1 VKVKLDENIPVSTS
15 QVLMKLGHDVETVI
29 GEGLAGRDE
38 ATVLAAASSEDRLLV
53 TLDRGFGDV
62 RAYPPGS
69 HGGIVVLRP
78 DSQSVSLVLSTL
90 SSLTTHHDL
99 EEFRRCIVIDRGHL
113 VRVRRPASHEPQ
125 RETPGE

>member
-1 VKVKLDENIPVSTS
+1 VKVKLDENLPVSAS
-15 QVLMKLGHDVETVI
+15 QVLTEIGHDVETVI
-29 GEGLAGRDE
+29 GEGLAGNDDP
-38 ATVLAAASSEDRLLV
+38 TVLAAASSEERLLV

-78 DSQSVSLVLSTL
+78 NSQAVSSVLSTL

-99 EEFRRCIVIDRGHL
+99 EEFRGCIVIVRGHL
-113 VRVRRPASHEPQ
+113 VRVRRPS
-125 RETPGE
+125 

>member
-1 VKVKLDENIPVSTS
+1 VKIKLDENIPVSTS
-15 QVLMKLGHDVETVI
+15 QVLMEIGHDVETAI
-29 GEGLAGRDE
+29 GEGLAGHDDP
-38 ATVLAAASSEDRLLV
+38 TVLAAASAEERLLV

-78 DSQSVSLVLSTL
+78 DSQAVSSVLSTV

-99 EEFRRCIVIDRGHL
+99 EQFRGCIVIVRGHL
-113 VRVRRPASHEPQ
+113 VRVRRPS
-125 RETPGE
+125 

>member
-1 VKVKLDENIPVSTS
+1 MKIKLDENIPVSTS
-15 QVLMKLGHDVETVI
+15 QVLMEIGHDVETAI
-29 GEGLAGRDE
+29 GEGLAGHDDP
-38 ATVLAAASSEDRLLV
+38 TVLAAASAEERLLV

-78 DSQSVSLVLSTL
+78 DSQAVSSVLSTV

-99 EEFRRCIVIDRGHL
+99 EQFRGCIVIVRGHL
-113 VRVRRPASHEPQ
+113 VRVRRPS
-125 RETPGE
+125 

>member
-1 VKVKLDENIPVSTS
+1 VKIKLDENIPVSTS
-15 QVLMKLGHDVETVI
+15 QVLMEIGHDVETAI
-29 GEGLAGRDE
+29 GEGLAGHDDP
-38 ATVLAAASSEDRLLV
+38 TVLAAASAEERLLV

-78 DSQSVSLVLSTL
+78 DSQAVSSVLSTV

-99 EEFRRCIVIDRGHL
+99 EEFRGCIVIVRGHL
-113 VRVRRPASHEPQ
+113 VRVRRPS
-125 RETPGE
+125 

>member
-1 VKVKLDENIPVSTS
+1 MKVKLDENLPVSAS
-15 QVLMKLGHDVETVI
+15 QVLTEIGHDVETVV
-29 GEGLAGRDE
+29 GEGLAGSDDP
-38 ATVLAAASSEDRLLV
+38 TVLAAASAEGRVLV

-78 DSQSVSLVLSTL
+78 DSQAASSVLSTL

-99 EEFRRCIVIDRGHL
+99 EEFRGCIVIVRGHL
-113 VRVRRPASHEPQ
+113 VRVRRPS
-125 RETPGE
+125 

>member
-1 VKVKLDENIPVSTS
+1 VKIKLDENIPVSTS
-15 QVLMKLGHDVETVI
+15 QVLMEIGHDVETVI
-29 GEGLAGRDE
+29 GEGLAGHDDP
-38 ATVLAAASSEDRLLV
+38 TVLAAASAEERLLV

-78 DSQSVSLVLSTL
+78 DSQAVSSVLSTV

-99 EEFRRCIVIDRGHL
+99 EQFRGCIVIVRGHL
-113 VRVRRPASHEPQ
+113 VRVRRPS
-125 RETPGE
+125 